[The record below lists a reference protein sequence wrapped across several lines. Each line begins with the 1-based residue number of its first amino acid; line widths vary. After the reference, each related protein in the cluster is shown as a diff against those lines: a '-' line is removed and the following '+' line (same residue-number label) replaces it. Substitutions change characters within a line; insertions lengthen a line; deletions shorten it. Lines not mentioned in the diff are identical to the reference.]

1 VGDKPEEPGPEP
13 ATEPDPRAGREQSFE
28 EQRLVKLRE
37 RDAQPP
43 EQGSPEPSAEP
54 GGEQASPLPPDFRH
68 GLMDEYRKR
77 QQAAESPDRA
87 EPAQQPPE
95 APTPA
100 SAPTL
105 PTPSARQSQPHRRAR
120 K

>member
-1 VGDKPEEPGPEP
+1 VGDKHEQADPGPEP
-13 ATEPDPRAGREQSFE
+13 DPLAGREQSFE

-37 RDAQPP
+37 RAAPP
-43 EQGSPEPSAEP
+43 AEQGSPES
-54 GGEQASPLPPDFRH
+54 GGEPSGPLPPDFRH
-68 GLMDEYRKR
+68 RLMDEYRKR
-77 QQAAESPDRA
+77 QQAAETSGSP

-100 SAPTL
+100 PTL
-105 PTPSARQSQPHRRAR
+105 APQPQSRAARRRRAR